1 MFHEPSFA
9 YTNFSDGHESSQ
21 TFTLSTQ
28 VLETPLNGESTLWCR
43 QF

>member
-21 TFTLSTQ
+21 TFTLATR
-28 VLETPLNGESTLWCR
+28 VFATPLEGESTL
-43 QF
+43 